1 MTFGLIKSVIENS
14 LIESYKDEK
23 SFKKS
28 LMEFKQNILN
38 NKELSRVYSLYDELS
53 NSKGLSEQDAREF
66 VIDGIQMIQKLL
78 QEIKLPKLMGETKV
92 KNRYQDIDDLVY
104 MNKKISLTERLNL
117 KKNLTNSLCESVVFS
132 EKPIN
137 IPLSTMVRV
146 ANQTVQNYIESL
158 DETTRKEFFE
168 IIKEDSESLE
178 TKFNSLKEKTLQ
190 KLSPVLDTENDVETK
205 QKIQETIEKIK
216 NDKFS
221 QINFLRLKKL
231 GESI

>member
-38 NKELSRVYSLYDELS
+38 NKDLSKVYSLYDELS
-53 NSKGLSEQDAREF
+53 NPKGLNEQDAKEF
-66 VIDGIQMIQKLL
+66 VNEGIQMIQSLL
-78 QEIKLPKLMGETKV
+78 QHIKLPKLMTETKIQ
-92 KNRYQDIDDLVY
+92 NRYQDIDDLVY
-104 MNKKISLTERLNL
+104 LNKKIDLTERVNL
-117 KKNLTNSLCESVVFS
+117 KKKLYKTLSES
-132 EKPIN
+132 EIKNQKPIN

-158 DETTRKEFFE
+158 
-168 IIKEDSESLE
+168 ESR
-178 TKFNSLKEKTLQ
+178 FNSLKEKTLQ
-190 KLSPVLDTENDVETK
+190 KLSPVLENETDVETK
-205 QKIQETIEKIK
+205 QKIQETIDKIQ
-216 NDKFS
+216 NDKFN

-231 GESI
+231 EESI